1 MGILN
6 SERSYLKKVLK
17 IFFLM
22 ALSLLPLMSFGQ
34 NRDTTYF
41 NPLIDDIILR
51 IPPLEDLIDSA
62 IVHNPQ
68 IKYYDAD
75 IVEWRYRVK
84 SASRVWLR
92 NFYLDTYLQTDFWKS
107 VTNNSLNYQAVPDN
121 LNSFQNSYRGLGQ
134 IEIRIPMQDLWDRK
148 NQMKTATKEIEKSMA
163 SKDNVILQLRQA
175 IITQYNQLIVNQ
187 KILKNANESV
197 IAGAMNKEMGDK
209 EFLNGQSTLYDLA
222 YIMEMYRVAVFNYET
237 SRNAFF
243 NSYMILQ
250 ELCGFKFNIINK
262 IE

>member
-6 SERSYLKKVLK
+6 SERSGLSKVLK
-17 IFFLM
+17 HFFLM
-22 ALSLLPLMSFGQ
+22 VLLLQPLLSFSQ
-34 NRDTTYF
+34 IRDTTYF
-41 NPLIDDIILR
+41 NPLIDDITLR

-75 IVEWRYRVK
+75 IVEWKYRVK
-84 SASRVWLR
+84 TASRVWMR
-92 NFYLDTYLQTDFWKS
+92 NFYLDTYIQTDWWDA
-107 VTNNSLNYQAVPDN
+107 TTDNSYLNQGVVDKIY
-121 LNSFQNSYRGLGQ
+121 SFQNSYRGLGQ
-134 IEIRIPMQDLWDRK
+134 LEIRLPMQDLWDRK

-163 SKDNVILQLRQA
+163 SKDNVILQLRQS
-175 IITQYNQLIVNQ
+175 IITNYNQLIVNQ

-250 ELCGFKFNIINK
+250 ELCGFKFNVINK

>member
-6 SERSYLKKVLK
+6 SVRPDLKKVLQH
-17 IFFLM
+17 FFLM
-22 ALSLLPLMSFGQ
+22 ALFLLPATGFGQ
-34 NRDTTYF
+34 MRDTTYF
-41 NPLIDDIILR
+41 NPLIDDITLR

-62 IVHNPQ
+62 VVHNPQ
-68 IKYYDAD
+68 IKYYEAD
-75 IVEWRYRVK
+75 IDAWRYRVK
-84 SASRVWLR
+84 SASRVWMR
-92 NFYLDTYLQTDFWKS
+92 NFYLEGYIQTDWWDAT
-107 VTNNSLNYQAVPDN
+107 TNNTSNLGDN
-121 LNSFQNSYRGLGQ
+121 NIMYSFQNSYRGLGQ
-134 IEIRIPMQDLWDRK
+134 LEIRLPMQDLWDRK

-163 SKDNVILQLRQA
+163 NKDNVILELRQK

-222 YIMEMYRVAVFNYET
+222 YIMEMYRVAVYNYET

-250 ELCGFKFNIINK
+250 ELCGFKFNVINK

>member
-6 SERSYLKKVLK
+6 SGKTYLSNLLQH
-17 IFFLM
+17 IFVM
-22 ALSLLPLMSFGQ
+22 ALFLFPLLSHAQ
-34 NRDTTYF
+34 SRDTAYF
-41 NPLIDDIILR
+41 NPLIDDITMR

-68 IKYYDAD
+68 IKYFDAE
-75 IVEWRYRVK
+75 IAAWRYRVI
-84 SASRVWLR
+84 SVGRVWMR
-92 NFYLDTYLQTDFWKS
+92 NFYLDGYLQNDWWSAT
-107 VTNNSLNYQAVPDN
+107 TNNAYLNQNNTDQIYSL
-121 LNSFQNSYRGLGQ
+121 QNSLRGFGQ
-134 IEIRIPMQDLWDRK
+134 ISFRLPMQDFWDRK
-148 NQMKTATKEIEKSMA
+148 NQMKTTTKEIEKSMA
-163 SKDNVILQLRQA
+163 SRDNVILELRQK

-250 ELCGFKFNIINK
+250 ELCGFKFNVINK

>member
-1 MGILN
+1 MKILV
-6 SERSYLKKVLK
+6 SLKSLSNKK
-17 IFFLM
+17 FQRFLLM
-22 ALSLLPLMSFGQ
+22 TLFLLPVLSFSQ

-41 NPLIDDIILR
+41 NPLIDDITQR
-51 IPPLEDLIDSA
+51 IPPLEDLIDSS

-68 IKYYDAD
+68 LKYYDAD
-75 IVEWRYRVK
+75 IASWRYKVI
-84 SASRVWLR
+84 SVGRVWMR
-92 NFYLDTYLQTDFWKS
+92 NFYIDGYLQNDWWNAT
-107 VTNNSLNYQAVPDN
+107 TNNAYMNQNNSDQIYSIQ
-121 LNSFQNSYRGLGQ
+121 NSFRGFGQ
-134 IEIRIPMQDLWDRK
+134 ISFRIPMQDFWDRR
-148 NQMKTATKEIEKSMA
+148 NQMKAATKEIEKSMA
-163 SKDNVILQLRQA
+163 SRDNVILELRQK

-243 NSYMILQ
+243 NSYMIMQ
-250 ELCGFKFNIINK
+250 ELCGFKFNVINK

>member
-1 MGILN
+1 MRISLT
-6 SERSYLKKVLK
+6 K
-17 IFFLM
+17 I
-22 ALSLLPLMSFGQ
+22 SLLKNMLRSMTMTAMLLFSLQGLAQ
-34 NRDTTYF
+34 TSDTTYF
-41 NPLIDDIILR
+41 NPLIDDIIQR

-62 IVHNPQ
+62 IVHSPQ
-68 IKYYDAD
+68 IKFYEAD
-75 IVEWRYRVK
+75 IQAWGYRVK
-84 SASRVWLR
+84 SASRVWMR
-92 NFYLDTYLQTDFWKS
+92 NFYFDAYLQTDWWDAA
-107 VTNNSLNYQAVPDN
+107 TNNADN
-121 LNSFQNSYRGLGQ
+121 FGVSNNVYTFQNNYRGLGQ

-148 NQMKTATKEIEKSMA
+148 NQMKTATKEIEKAMA
-163 SKDNVILQLRQA
+163 SKDNVILVLRQQ
-175 IITQYNQLIVNQ
+175 IITNYNQLIVNQ

-222 YIMEMYRVAVFNYET
+222 YIMEMYRVAVYNYET

-250 ELCGFKFNIINK
+250 ELCGFKFNVINK

>member
-1 MGILN
+1 
-6 SERSYLKKVLK
+6 
-17 IFFLM
+17 
-22 ALSLLPLMSFGQ
+22 MSFGQ

>member
-1 MGILN
+1 
-6 SERSYLKKVLK
+6 
-17 IFFLM
+17 
-22 ALSLLPLMSFGQ
+22 
-34 NRDTTYF
+34 
-41 NPLIDDIILR
+41 
-51 IPPLEDLIDSA
+51 
-62 IVHNPQ
+62 VHNPQ

-75 IVEWRYRVK
+75 IGAWRYRVK
-84 SASRVWLR
+84 SAGRVWMR
-92 NFYLDTYLQTDFWKS
+92 NFYLETYIQTDWWDAATTNS
-107 VTNNSLNYQAVPDN
+107 DYNQGVTSN
-121 LNSFQNSYRGLGQ
+121 LNTFQNNYRGVGLLQ
-134 IEIRIPMQDLWDRK
+134 IRLPMLDLWDRK

-163 SKDNVILQLRQA
+163 SKESFIIQLRQT
-175 IITQYNQLIVNQ
+175 IITNYNQLIVNQ

-222 YIMEMYRVAVFNYET
+222 YIMEMYRVAVYNYET

-250 ELCGFKFNIINK
+250 ELCGFKFNVINK

>member
-1 MGILN
+1 MGTLN
-6 SERSYLKKVLK
+6 SDRSVYLKVFKHFYLMA
-17 IFFLM
+17 FFL
-22 ALSLLPLMSFGQ
+22 LPYMGFAQ

-41 NPLIDDIILR
+41 NPLIDDITLR

-68 IKYYDAD
+68 IKYYEAD
-75 IVEWRYRVK
+75 IGAWQYRVK
-84 SASRVWLR
+84 SASRVWMR
-92 NFYLDTYLQTDFWKS
+92 NFYLEGYLQTDWWDAT
-107 VTNNSLNYQAVPDN
+107 TNNASNLGDN
-121 LNSFQNSYRGLGQ
+121 NTIYSFQNSYRGLGQ
-134 IEIRIPMQDLWDRK
+134 LEIRLPMQDLWDRK

-163 SKDNVILQLRQA
+163 NKDNVILELRQK

-222 YIMEMYRVAVFNYET
+222 YIMEMYRVAVYNYET

-250 ELCGFKFNIINK
+250 ELCGFKFNVINK

>member
-1 MGILN
+1 
-6 SERSYLKKVLK
+6 
-17 IFFLM
+17 
-22 ALSLLPLMSFGQ
+22 
-34 NRDTTYF
+34 
-41 NPLIDDIILR
+41 
-51 IPPLEDLIDSA
+51 
-62 IVHNPQ
+62 
-68 IKYYDAD
+68 
-75 IVEWRYRVK
+75 
-84 SASRVWLR
+84 
-92 NFYLDTYLQTDFWKS
+92 

>member
-1 MGILN
+1 
-6 SERSYLKKVLK
+6 
-17 IFFLM
+17 M
-22 ALSLLPLMSFGQ
+22 AFLLPPVLGFGQ
-34 NRDTTYF
+34 LRDTTYF
-41 NPLIDDIILR
+41 NPLIDEITQR

-68 IKYYDAD
+68 IKYYEAD
-75 IVEWRYRVK
+75 ISAWRYRVK
-84 SASRVWLR
+84 SASRVWMR
-92 NFYLDTYLQTDFWKS
+92 NFYLEGYLQTDWWDAT
-107 VTNNSLNYQAVPDN
+107 TNNASNLGDN
-121 LNSFQNSYRGLGQ
+121 NIMYSFQNSYRGLGQ
-134 IEIRIPMQDLWDRK
+134 LEIRLPMQDLWDRK

-163 SKDNVILQLRQA
+163 NKDNVILELRQK
-175 IITQYNQLIVNQ
+175 IITQYNQLSVNQ

-222 YIMEMYRVAVFNYET
+222 YIMEMYRVAVYNYET

-250 ELCGFKFNIINK
+250 ELCGFKFNVINK

>member
-121 LNSFQNSYRGLGQ
+121 LNSFQNSYR
-134 IEIRIPMQDLWDRK
+134 
-148 NQMKTATKEIEKSMA
+148 
-163 SKDNVILQLRQA
+163 
-175 IITQYNQLIVNQ
+175 
-187 KILKNANESV
+187 
-197 IAGAMNKEMGDK
+197 
-209 EFLNGQSTLYDLA
+209 
-222 YIMEMYRVAVFNYET
+222 
-237 SRNAFF
+237 
-243 NSYMILQ
+243 
-250 ELCGFKFNIINK
+250 
-262 IE
+262 

>member
-148 NQMKTATKEIEKSMA
+148 NQMKTATNEIEKSMA

-250 ELCGFKFNIINK
+250 ELCGFKFNVINK

>member
-1 MGILN
+1 MGILHC
-6 SERSYLKKVLK
+6 ERSGLKRVLQHM
-17 IFFLM
+17 FVLAAF
-22 ALSLLPLMSFGQ
+22 LLPILCFGQ
-34 NRDTTYF
+34 NKDTTYF
-41 NPLIDDIILR
+41 NPLVDDITLR

-68 IKYYDAD
+68 VKYYDAD
-75 IVEWRYRVK
+75 IAAWRYRVK
-84 SASRVWLR
+84 SASRVWMR
-92 NFYLDTYLQTDFWKS
+92 NFYIDTYLQTDFWKS
-107 VTNNSLNYQAVPDN
+107 ATYTSLNYQAVADYY
-121 LNSFQNSYRGLGQ
+121 NSYQNSYRGLGQ
-134 IEIRIPMQDLWDRK
+134 IEIRIPMLDLWDRK

-163 SKDNVILQLRQA
+163 SKDNVILQLRQT
-175 IITQYNQLIVNQ
+175 IITQYNQMIVNQ
-187 KILKNANESV
+187 RILKNANESV

-222 YIMEMYRVAVFNYET
+222 YIMEMYRTAVYNYET

-250 ELCGFKFNIINK
+250 ELCGFKFNVINK

>member
-6 SERSYLKKVLK
+6 FKRSGMNKVLQHLFFMA
-17 IFFLM
+17 IF
-22 ALSLLPLMSFGQ
+22 LLPLLSFNQ
-34 NRDTTYF
+34 TRDTSYF
-41 NPLIDDIILR
+41 NPLIEDITLR

-62 IVHNPQ
+62 IIHSPQ
-68 IKYYDAD
+68 VKFYEAD
-75 IVEWRYRVK
+75 IGAWRYRVK
-84 SASRVWLR
+84 SASRVWMR
-92 NFYLDTYLQTDFWKS
+92 NFYLDAYLQTDWWDAT
-107 VTNNSLNYQAVPDN
+107 TNNAYYSQGSIDKIY
-121 LNSFQNSYRGLGQ
+121 SFQNNYRGLGQ
-134 IEIRIPMQDLWDRK
+134 LEIRLPMQDLWDRK
-148 NQMKTATKEIEKSMA
+148 NQMKAATKEIEKSMA
-163 SKDNVILQLRQA
+163 SKETVILDLRQK

-222 YIMEMYRVAVFNYET
+222 YIMEMYRVAVYNYET
-237 SRNAFF
+237 SRNAFY

-250 ELCGFKFNIINK
+250 ELCGFKFNVINK

>member
-68 IKYYDAD
+68 IIYYDAD